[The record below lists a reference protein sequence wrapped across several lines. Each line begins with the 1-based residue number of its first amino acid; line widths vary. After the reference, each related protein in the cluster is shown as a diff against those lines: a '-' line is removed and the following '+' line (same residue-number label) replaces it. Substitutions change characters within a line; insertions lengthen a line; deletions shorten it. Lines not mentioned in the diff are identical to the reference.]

1 MAVKHLIFL
10 GTKKDNHVLGALQTK
25 CRTYFGCP
33 KMIKSLTKLDFHVGH
48 HNVILTLCEGS
59 EMLTEWKSES
69 ITDGCPY
76 GPNYVPTDGR
86 T

>member
-10 GTKKDNHVLGALQTK
+10 GTKKDNHVLGAPQTK

-48 HNVILTLCEGS
+48 HNVVSTLKRVWHVS
-59 EMLTEWKSES
+59 
-69 ITDGCPY
+69 
-76 GPNYVPTDGR
+76 NYYLY
-86 T
+86 

>member
-1 MAVKHLIFL
+1 M
-10 GTKKDNHVLGALQTK
+10 
-25 CRTYFGCP
+25 CP
-33 KMIKSLTKLDFHVGH
+33 MPNYLPKLDFHVDVDIDVGHHVHLHVGHRVGYCIGH
-48 HNVILTLCEGS
+48 HNVVSTICEGS

>member
-59 EMLTEWKSES
+59 ERLTAVGARDTCVSKN
-69 ITDGCPY
+69 IFAA
-76 GPNYVPTDGR
+76 VK
-86 T
+86 